1 MKVKKKIIDI
11 LTKRALATA
20 NARLK
25 SLAAKGVSDEVLDKL
40 KAKVEN
46 ALPGVSITKKGNF
59 ASNASLDE
67 TGLGTLLGSIP
78 KWKDFNESA
87 IAIEDKVDKEQA
99 QANAKAL
106 FDLEVKRLRTKAA
119 NDLWDIWYANHDK
132 KERNGYIND
141 KLSED
146 IRNDLADKMT
156 DLGSLMGKHDASAQ
170 EIYDLYSEIKEEL
183 AKAGVSL

>member
-1 MKVKKKIIDI
+1 MSVKKKIIDV
-11 LTKRALATA
+11 LTKRTLASA
-20 NARLK
+20 NARVKKLE
-25 SLAAKGVSDEVLDKL
+25 SKGVSEEVIDKL
-40 KAKVEN
+40 KNKVVN
-46 ALPGVSITKKGNF
+46 SIPGVYITKKGNF

-67 TGLGTLLGSIP
+67 TGLGTILGSIP

-87 IAIEDKVDKEQA
+87 IAIEDEVDKEQA

-119 NDLWDIWYANHDK
+119 NDLWDVWYANHDK

-156 DLGSLMGKHDASAQ
+156 DLGSLMGKHNASAQ